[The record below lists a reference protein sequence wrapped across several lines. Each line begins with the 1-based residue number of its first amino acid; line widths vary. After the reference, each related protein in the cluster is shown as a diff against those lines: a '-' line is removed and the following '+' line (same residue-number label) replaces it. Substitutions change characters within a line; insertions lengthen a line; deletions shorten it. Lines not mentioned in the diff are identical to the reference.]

1 MTNGAEKLKAC
12 ANTDRELWR
21 ETEGDYYAPSI
32 HVTEHGGIGID
43 IGGTVVVRPIREWH
57 ALATRT
63 PAPSSDIEELVEAFR
78 KAEAAREKFEHGREA
93 MNAARPDPVHAT
105 PAERAL
111 YDERYQADNENE
123 RAYRIAALELF
134 TAGRITEAADTLLA
148 IQGERATLTR
158 QLRDLAVIL
167 HGKHYPEVTQWEPL
181 DDPLGIL
188 SQIDNMTTGMVR
200 AALTAT
206 G

>member
-1 MTNGAEKLKAC
+1 MTNGAEKLTFDDAIC
-12 ANTDRELWR
+12 ARCGCYR
-21 ETEGDYYAPSI
+21 SA
-32 HVTEHGGIGID
+32 HGEDERCEPVGW
-43 IGGTVVVRPIREWH
+43 TF
-57 ALATRT
+57 TRT
-63 PAPSSDIEELVEAFR
+63 PAPSSDIEEAF
-78 KAEAAREKFEHGREA
+78 
-93 MNAARPDPVHAT
+93 T
-105 PAERAL
+105 
-111 YDERYQADNENE
+111 Y
-123 RAYRIAALELF
+123 AYRYPAFPPKGATVIRFGTGGCEIN
-134 TAGRITEAADTLLA
+134 GSKPIEAIPLYTADTLLA

>member
-32 HVTEHGGIGID
+32 HVTEHGGIGIKV
-43 IGGTVVVRPIREWH
+43 GGTVVVRPIREWH

-63 PAPSSDIEELVEAFR
+63 PSPSSDIEEALRRLLEWWPEGSENGTAAAKYGEGFADDLR
-78 KAEAAREKFEHGREA
+78 KA
-93 MNAARPDPVHAT
+93 
-105 PAERAL
+105 
-111 YDERYQADNENE
+111 
-123 RAYRIAALELF
+123 
-134 TAGRITEAADTLLA
+134 
-148 IQGERATLTR
+148 
-158 QLRDLAVIL
+158 
-167 HGKHYPEVTQWEPL
+167 
-181 DDPLGIL
+181 
-188 SQIDNMTTGMVR
+188 R